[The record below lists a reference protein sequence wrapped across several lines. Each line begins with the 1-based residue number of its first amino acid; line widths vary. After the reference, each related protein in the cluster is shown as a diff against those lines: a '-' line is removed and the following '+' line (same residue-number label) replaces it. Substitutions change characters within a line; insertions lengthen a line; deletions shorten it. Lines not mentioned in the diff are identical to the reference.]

1 MRGTAIFIILV
12 CYIVAFSNTSLQM
25 YSIEE
30 GKVYSE
36 NYSVNHILSSSYTDY
51 YHFQTRLNEPLASS
65 RKCNHFHVILPN
77 DQTPGGG
84 FIASHYINSLPTA
97 STFPPSN
104 KLYISAM
111 LNMLELHTQPKFL
124 LPHHL
129 TLLKSSVLLI

>member
-1 MRGTAIFIILV
+1 MRGAAIFIILI
-12 CYIVAFSNTSLQM
+12 CYIVTFSNTSLQM

-36 NYSVNHILSSSYTDY
+36 NYNVNHILNSSYTD
-51 YHFQTRLNEPLASS
+51 HCHIQARLNEPLASS

-84 FIASHYINSLPTA
+84 VITSHYINSLPTT
-97 STFPPSN
+97 STFPPST
-104 KLYISAM
+104 KLYISATIN
-111 LNMLELHTQPKFL
+111 LLELHTQPKSL

-129 TLLKSSVLLI
+129 PLLKSSVLLI